1 MCSSNNNNLNTKE
14 NEIKKLMI
22 WNSNKI
28 GNKIDEVF
36 LSITKNEIDIM
47 AVNETKIDK
56 ENEMF
61 CFNNDLYKY
70 HLKSR
75 NKYGGGVGFIIR
87 SNIEFDIVND
97 LDTFN
102 CEAVSIKVKYNKNDL
117 FIITYYN
124 PPSEKINIQML
135 EFIEKSINSTLYVGI

>member
-36 LSITKNEIDIM
+36 LSITKNEIDIL

-61 CFNNDLYKY
+61 CFNNDLYK
-70 HLKSR
+70 
-75 NKYGGGVGFIIR
+75 
-87 SNIEFDIVND
+87 D
-97 LDTFN
+97 LL
-102 CEAVSIKVKYNKNDL
+102 L
-117 FIITYYN
+117 FI
-124 PPSEKINIQML
+124 
-135 EFIEKSINSTLYVGI
+135 

>member
-14 NEIKKLMI
+14 NVIRKLMI

-36 LSITKNEIDIM
+36 LSITKNEIDIL

-61 CFNNDLYKY
+61 CFNNDLYK
-70 HLKSR
+70 
-75 NKYGGGVGFIIR
+75 
-87 SNIEFDIVND
+87 D
-97 LDTFN
+97 LL
-102 CEAVSIKVKYNKNDL
+102 L
-117 FIITYYN
+117 F
-124 PPSEKINIQML
+124 
-135 EFIEKSINSTLYVGI
+135 V